1 LASSVTATVLQ
12 QSVQLPHARPS
23 TSARED
29 ADADALECDAAW
41 ADEEIVILPSL
52 ALGFGDIKLTH
63 YRWPAFCLAYDV
75 AAAGCLAILLRLG
88 PAPARPSADP
98 SNQ

>member
-1 LASSVTATVLQ
+1 M
-12 QSVQLPHARPS
+12 QLPHARPS

-29 ADADALECDAAW
+29 ADADALECDAGW

-63 YRWPAFCLAYDV
+63 YPLV
-75 AAAGCLAILLRLG
+75 GCLDRLE
-88 PAPARPSADP
+88 AAVVHAV
-98 SNQ
+98 